1 MERKLLVLT
10 FLDEGG
16 KKRRLTIAD
25 PKEGIEST
33 AAKAAAQA
41 IIDANV
47 FSAKGKYVASE
58 KGELVVTNETTIYQA

>member
-10 FLDEGG
+10 FMDEGG

-25 PKEGIEST
+25 PNDGLDSS
-33 AAKAAAQA
+33 AAKTAAQA

-47 FSAKGKYVASE
+47 FSSKGKYVASE
-58 KGELVVTNETTIYQA
+58 KGEIVVTTGSILYQA

>member
-10 FLDEGG
+10 FMDEGG

-25 PKEGIEST
+25 PKEGLET
-33 AAKAAAQA
+33 QDAKQAAQN

-47 FSAKGKYVASE
+47 FSSKGKYVASV
-58 KGELVVTNETTIYQA
+58 KGELVVTSAAIMYQA